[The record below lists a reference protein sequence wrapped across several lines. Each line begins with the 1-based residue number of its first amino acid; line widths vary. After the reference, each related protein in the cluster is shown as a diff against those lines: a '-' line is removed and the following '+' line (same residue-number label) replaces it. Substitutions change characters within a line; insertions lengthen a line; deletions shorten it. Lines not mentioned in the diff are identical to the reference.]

1 MPNEAGHQALL
12 KKWWLFQGPSM
23 EHMRDE
29 VGVMKRYS
37 PAHPPWRNTFRDN
50 SVPSEAPTLGPNSAH
65 LFPPSLTMSAPPAT
79 THTHLLVV
87 LEGHSA
93 SCPQIHL
100 LKITH
105 VLPSPT
111 RRRSAVFKEIPAQP
125 LPSYPEPLALPCW
138 SLRVH
143 R

>member
-1 MPNEAGHQALL
+1 MAVLGTVNGAHERRSRGYEETPG
-12 KKWWLFQGPSM
+12 
-23 EHMRDE
+23 
-29 VGVMKRYS
+29 YS

-93 SCPQIHL
+93 PCPRSTCSKSHMCFQAPPEGDL
-100 LKITH
+100 R
-105 VLPSPT
+105 SS
-111 RRRSAVFKEIPAQP
+111 RRSQHNPF
-125 LPSYPEPLALPCW
+125 LPTQNLSHCHAGHCGYIDEP
-138 SLRVH
+138 
-143 R
+143 